1 MDKQFLNIYTM
12 VESYDYMSSGEI
24 EKIKS
29 HLSSDNDSMK
39 RRDYDCPQ
47 NKWELTLPSKETR
60 LKNRK
65 KRKYKK

>member
-1 MDKQFLNIYTM
+1 
-12 VESYDYMSSGEI
+12 MSSGEI

-60 LKNRK
+60 EKNRK

>member
-1 MDKQFLNIYTM
+1 MDKQFVNIYTM

-24 EKIKS
+24 EKIN
-29 HLSSDNDSMK
+29 SDNDSMK

-60 LKNRK
+60 EKNRK